1 MRNSTMTSL
10 DRVFVPVALDMLF
23 GKEMMSVTLYI
34 NRDPVKMAT
43 CLCLV
48 QMEQLNVFKAI
59 VPKGYL
65 RSKMEEI
72 HNVLRLERK
81 RLVKQ
86 RLRLESM
93 SLHWRQNVSNQN

>member
-1 MRNSTMTSL
+1 MRNSMMTYL

-23 GKEMMSVTLYI
+23 GKEMMLVTLYI
-34 NRDPVKMAT
+34 NRDPVKMET

-48 QMEQLNVFKAI
+48 QMEQLNVFKAT

-72 HNVLRLERK
+72 HNVLRLETK
-81 RLVKQ
+81 HLVK
-86 RLRLESM
+86 RGLRLESM
-93 SLHWRQNVSNQN
+93 ALHWMQVSTFL